1 MNPPTSI
8 LVVDDNPDILDQ
20 VSLILGQAGFR
31 VVTAGSCEEG
41 KSLLLSARPDLA
53 ILDLM
58 MEHPDSG
65 FVLCHHVKKLYP
77 ETPVIL
83 LTAVTAQTGMSFDL
97 ASGPARSWIK
107 ADVILDKPVRS
118 EQLLSEVRRLLRL
131 EAPVPAT
138 PH

>member
-20 VSLILGQAGFR
+20 VSLILGQAGFH
-31 VVTAGSCEEG
+31 VVTAGGCEEG
-41 KSLLLSARPDLA
+41 KSLLLSSRPDLA

-83 LTAVTAQTGMSFDL
+83 LTAVTAQTGISFE
-97 ASGPARSWIK
+97 AVSGPARSWIK
-107 ADVILDKPVRS
+107 ADVILDKPVRP
-118 EQLLSEVRRLLRL
+118 EQLLSEVRRLLKL

-138 PH
+138 HH